1 MTLHIIIMMICY
13 VNFVGFIN
21 NYGIQELLN
30 ESAKMKDFDNLH
42 VMTLKGVCLDGGPV
56 PYIVLPF
63 MANGSLLTYLRKQR
77 SNLVLKK
84 NADGENEMELKVHVV
99 NSYCCMLL
107 LWSCHCCYITGTEAS
122 HGHVSTG
129 GQRHG
134 VPCQQEGD
142 SQRSGSKKLHVR

>member
-63 MANGSLLTYLRKQR
+63 MANGSLLTYLRK
-77 SNLVLKK
+77 
-84 NADGENEMELKVHVV
+84 
-99 NSYCCMLL
+99 
-107 LWSCHCCYITGTEAS
+107 
-122 HGHVSTG
+122 
-129 GQRHG
+129 
-134 VPCQQEGD
+134 
-142 SQRSGSKKLHVR
+142 